1 MVILRNSHIMII
13 LIIKIIFKLDTNI
26 YFNFEE
32 FVLANILLTGV
43 KTLLFSYTTAIIGVL
58 Q

>member
-1 MVILRNSHIMII
+1 MII
-13 LIIKIIFKLDTNI
+13 LIIKIILKLDTNI